1 MPACQFNHKG
11 CGQLQ
16 EANARNTG
24 PLLEHEIKIIGEQLR
39 FMGKQP
45 RRWELIVNQH
55 MPYRTVTNVSK
66 MWAAFQASLQ
76 GRTPGEH
83 GPTRDGTVL
92 HHGMRVFIMPCRT
105 YCQSAR

>member
-1 MPACQFNHKG
+1 M
-11 CGQLQ
+11 Q

-45 RRWELIVNQH
+45 RRWELIINQH

-66 MWAAFQASLQ
+66 MWAAYQASLQ
-76 GRTPGEH
+76 GRTAGERGSTKH
-83 GPTRDGTVL
+83 GTVL
-92 HHGMRVFIMPCRT
+92 HHVIGDFIIPCRAL
-105 YCQSAR
+105 CQSAH

>member
-1 MPACQFNHKG
+1 M
-11 CGQLQ
+11 Q

-24 PLLEHEIKIIGEQLR
+24 PLLEHEINIIGEQLR

-45 RRWELIVNQH
+45 RRWELIINQH

-66 MWAAFQASLQ
+66 MWAAYQGSLQ

-83 GPTRDGTVL
+83 SPTNHGTVL
-92 HHGMRVFIMPCRT
+92 HQVTGEFIMSCRT